1 MEFNKHHQPR
11 RRFFCKHQTDFRVFL
26 NDHLISRFKY
36 AGISQANITIIFIEI
51 FIYLHCALSISYN
64 LPNLHNREDLGIT
77 LAHSAFF
84 QVHVSDSAIFTPIRS
99 WPTIKLMPIFL
110 DPSTYLIFHII
121 HWGILQKS
129 SNLYFLAVGKK
140 RSAAESWQ

>member
-11 RRFFCKHQTDFRVFL
+11 RRFFCKTSDWVFL

-36 AGISQANITIIFIEI
+36 AHISQANITIIFIEI

-64 LPNLHNREDLGIT
+64 DLPNLHNREDLGIT

-84 QVHVSDSAIFTPIRS
+84 QVHVSAIFTPIRS

-140 RSAAESWQ
+140 RSAVESWQ

>member
-1 MEFNKHHQPR
+1 MRSRFRFIFVWLSISMEFNKHHQPR
-11 RRFFCKHQTDFRVFL
+11 RRFFCKTSDWFQSLFKWPSNFSQR
-26 NDHLISRFKY
+26 RFKY
-36 AGISQANITIIFIEI
+36 ADISQANITIIFIEI

-110 DPSTYLIFHII
+110 DPSTYLIFHI
-121 HWGILQKS
+121 
-129 SNLYFLAVGKK
+129 
-140 RSAAESWQ
+140 